1 MTTAR
6 RYTRSSSFKMAL
18 LFTILC
24 GIAVLILS
32 YFIYYFNHDSF
43 IRTVDTSI
51 DTDIKY
57 VDLIKQTLPGDIALN
72 HYLAHLPQ
80 SKDRL
85 YIFSA
90 TKSTDLSLLLK
101 DLPVKIDRFSEGLLF
116 FNYEHLQYA
125 SKIHTFA
132 DGSRLLV
139 GMNITPMVKDQN
151 RMLYLSLVSIVL
163 MLMVIGIS
171 YVISSF
177 VVSRTNRIV
186 LRAKEIME
194 TGDLS
199 RRLEVDSDWDDLSY
213 MTNVLNL
220 FLTRIELLM
229 QGVRQVSDNIAH
241 DLRTPLTR
249 MRHKIDRLK
258 DAKFIDQSPSVQT
271 IATELSDEADHL
283 LNAFNALLRISR
295 IEAGRQHSPFQTIAL
310 NQLIHDVIE
319 LYEPL
324 AEEKSLHIKADLIAI
339 SCLGDRDLLFQAVAN
354 LLDNA
359 VKFTPAQGGDIYVTL
374 SANNKALTL
383 AVRDQGPGI
392 ETEHQTK
399 VFERYYRA
407 DTSRHLPGNGLG
419 LSLVM
424 AIIRLHHGEIAL
436 HTPVTGGLSVVITM
450 PLSVPIT
457 TT

>member
-6 RYTRSSSFKMAL
+6 HYTRSSSFKMAL

-32 YFIYYFNHDSF
+32 YFIYYFNHGSF
-43 IRTVDTSI
+43 IRTVETSI

-57 VDLIKQTLPGDIALN
+57 VGLIKQTLSDDTALN
-72 HYLAHLPQ
+72 PYLANLPK

-85 YIFSA
+85 YIFSE

-101 DLPVKIDRFSEGLLF
+101 DLPVKIDRFNEGLLF
-116 FNYEHLQYA
+116 FTYKHLQYA
-125 SKIHTFA
+125 SKIHTFS

-139 GMNITPMVKDQN
+139 GMNITPMIKDQN

-199 RRLEVDSDWDDLSY
+199 RRLEVDSDWDDISY

-220 FLTRIELLM
+220 FLIRIEFLM

-258 DAKFIDQSPSVQT
+258 DAKFIEQSPSVQT
-271 IATELSDEADHL
+271 IGTELSDEADHL
-283 LNAFNALLRISR
+283 LNTFNALLRISR
-295 IEAGRQHSPFQTIAL
+295 IEAGRQHSPFQTMAL
-310 NQLIHDVIE
+310 DQLIRDVIE

-324 AEEKSLHIKADLIAI
+324 AEEKFLRIKADLVAI
-339 SCLGDRDLLFQAVAN
+339 SYSGDRDLLFQAVVN

-359 VKFTPAQGGDIYVTL
+359 VKFTPAQGGDIRIIL
-374 SANNKALTL
+374 SADDKTLTL
-383 AVRDQGPGI
+383 TVRDQGPGI

-399 VFERYYRA
+399 VFERYYRT

-424 AIIRLHHGEIAL
+424 AIIHLHQGKIAL
-436 HTPVTGGLSVVITM
+436 HTPVTGGLDVVITL
-450 PLSVPIT
+450 PLNLPFAT
-457 TT
+457 T